1 MISQK
6 SIQDVIAIASVQD
19 IISDYVNLKRRG
31 INMIGLCPFHNEKT
45 PSFTVSPGKNI
56 YKCFGCGKGGNAVQF
71 LMEHEQL
78 TFPESIRHLA
88 KRYGIELEET
98 ATSQEYKEEQKLNDS
113 LYVVNDFANEYFQ
126 KQLKETDE
134 GKSIGLSYFKKR
146 GFLESTIDK
155 FQLGYANEK
164 NGHFYQAAVDAN
176 FNKELLFKLGLSK
189 KEFSD
194 FFRSRVMFS
203 IHNLSGKVVGFGGRT
218 LSENKKIPKYLNSPE
233 SQIYNKRK
241 SLYGMYFAKKGIRQ
255 EDECILVEGYTD
267 TIALH
272 QAGIDNVVASSGTSL
287 TIDQIK
293 LIKRYTDNVKVLYDG
308 DAAGIKAAMRGMNL
322 ILEQDMNIKLVELP
336 DGEDPDSYLTKL
348 GATAFKEF
356 INKEAKDFILFKV
369 QMISEEAGNDPIQ
382 KTNLIKDIV
391 ETIAKIPDTI
401 KRSAYIQQ
409 CSQMLE
415 IREEILIKESNK
427 IISGDIRRKRLEA
440 DREQLQSQ
448 NEDVFVTDK
457 KIAPKQSN
465 PVNLDSQEYQEKD
478 LSRIAVLYGNATFLV
493 DEEESGLSVIEFM
506 HQTLETHYDKFK
518 NELYL
523 DIIQKAFAEYKTNG
537 KLESSF
543 FTNHER
549 KEIREYAIDIFSP
562 KYFMAKWKEKGAG
575 LLTQKDPEFNA
586 SRDVEI
592 ALYRYILILLNKQL
606 ADYSRKLK
614 EENNDTSK
622 DSDIIKTLQIVQKLQ
637 QERAT
642 LSKHIETNLTYKI

>member
-6 SIQDVIAIASVQD
+6 SIQDVINVASVQD
-19 IISDYVNLKRRG
+19 VISDYVNLKRRG

-56 YKCFGCGKGGNAVQF
+56 YKCFGCGQGGNAVQF

-78 TFPESIRHLA
+78 TFPESIRFLA

-98 ATSQEYKEEQKLNDS
+98 ATSEEYKEEQKLNDS
-113 LYVVNDFANEYFQ
+113 LYVVNEFANEYYQ
-126 KQLKETDE
+126 KLLKETDE

-146 GFLESTIDK
+146 GFLESTIEK
-155 FQLGYANEK
+155 FQLGYANEQ
-164 NGHFYQAAVDAN
+164 NGHFYNEAIKGK
-176 FNKELLFKLGLSK
+176 FKKELLFKLGLSK
-189 KEFSD
+189 KENSD

-203 IHNLSGKVVGFGGRT
+203 IHNLSGKVIGFGGRT

-233 SQIYNKRK
+233 SEIYNKRK
-241 SLYGMYFAKKGIRQ
+241 SLYGLYFAKKAIRQ

-272 QAGIDNVVASSGTSL
+272 QAGIENVVASSGTSL

-308 DAAGIKAAMRGMNL
+308 DQAGIKAAMRGMNL

-336 DGEDPDSYLTKL
+336 EGEDPDSYLSKIGT
-348 GATAFKEF
+348 TAFKEF
-356 INKEAKDFILFKV
+356 IKEEAKDFILFKV

-427 IISGDIRRKRLEA
+427 IISSDIRRKRLEA
-440 DREQLQSQ
+440 DREQLRSQ
-448 NEDVFVTDK
+448 NEEVFVTSK
-457 KIAPKQSN
+457 KTAPKQIDTHKF
-465 PVNLDSQEYQEKD
+465 DSQDYQEKD
-478 LSRIAVLYGNATFLV
+478 LARIAVMYGSLPFMI
-493 DEEESGLSVIEFM
+493 DEEESDQVVIEFM
-506 HQTLETHYDKFK
+506 HDTLSPYFDKFK
-518 NELYL
+518 SELFL
-523 DIIQKAFAEYKTNG
+523 KTIQAAFSQYSNNKT
-537 KLESSF
+537 LESSF
-543 FTNHER
+543 FTNHTNQ
-549 KEIREYAIDIFSP
+549 EIRDYAIDVLAP
-562 KYFMAKWKEKGAG
+562 KYTMAKWKEKGAG
-575 LLTQKDPEFNA
+575 LLTQKDPEMNA

-592 ALYRYILILLNKQL
+592 ALYRYILKLLNIQLSDYSKQL
-606 ADYSRKLK
+606 KI
-614 EENNDTSK
+614 ESK
-622 DSDIIKTLQIVQKLQ
+622 DQTKSDNVLKTLQIVQKLQ
-637 QERAT
+637 KERAT

>member
-1 MISQK
+1 
-6 SIQDVIAIASVQD
+6 
-19 IISDYVNLKRRG
+19 
-31 INMIGLCPFHNEKT
+31 MIGLCPFHNEKT

-56 YKCFGCGKGGNAVQF
+56 YKCFGCGKGGNSIQF

-78 TFPESIRHLA
+78 TFPESIRFLA

-98 ATSQEYKEEQKLNDS
+98 ATSEEYKEEQKLNDS
-113 LYVVNDFANEYFQ
+113 LYVVNEFANEYYQ
-126 KQLKETDE
+126 KMLHETDE

-146 GFLESTIDK
+146 GFLESTIEK
-155 FQLGYANEK
+155 FQLGYANEE
-164 NGHFYQAAVDAN
+164 NGHFYKAAIKGN
-176 FNKELLFKLGLSK
+176 FKKELLFELGLSK
-189 KEFSD
+189 RENSD

-241 SLYGMYFAKKGIRQ
+241 SLYGLYFAKKAIRQ

-272 QAGIDNVVASSGTSL
+272 QAGIENVVASSGTSL

-308 DAAGIKAAMRGMNL
+308 DQAGIKAAMRGMNL

-348 GATAFKEF
+348 GTTAFKDY
-356 INKEAKDFILFKV
+356 IDKEAKDFILFKV

-382 KTNLIKDIV
+382 KTKLIKDIV

-427 IISGDIRRKRLEA
+427 IISTDIRRKRLKA
-440 DREQLQSQ
+440 DRQKLQSQ
-448 NEDVFVTDK
+448 NEDVFITDK
-457 KIAPKQSN
+457 KVAPKQVN
-465 PVNLDSQEYQEKD
+465 PIQADSQDYQEKD
-478 LSRIAVLYGNATFLV
+478 LARIAILYGSLPFIV
-493 DEEESGLSVIEFM
+493 EEEESELVIIEFM
-506 HQTLETHYDKFK
+506 FQNLSGYFDQFKNDLYSTIIKKAHDQYNESKTLET
-518 NELYL
+518 
-523 DIIQKAFAEYKTNG
+523 
-537 KLESSF
+537 SF
-543 FTNHER
+543 FTNHENN
-549 KEIREYAIDIFSP
+549 EIRNYAIDILSP

-575 LLTQKDPEFNA
+575 LLTQKDPELNA

-592 ALYRYILILLNKQL
+592 SLYRYILKLLNIQL
-606 ADYSRKLK
+606 EEYSRKLK
-614 EENNDTSK
+614 EQTQESSSGENV
-622 DSDIIKTLQIVQKLQ
+622 IKTLQIVQKLQ
-637 QERAT
+637 QERAA